1 MLESLGVLILVLL
14 ILFPIIS
21 IPLSAFLE
29 HHKKDKSTNL
39 IIEKELKYELLN
51 IKEAPTN
58 MIKILNILIMAQN
71 RLKLKFNFNHLYRY
85 YYQHFEEKYIVL
97 YSKQADI
104 HVKEVRG
111 QYDNIY
117 IFWSKNQPNE
127 NTLTFRGYYYKVVK
141 TNIFFDADI
150 RLRKISDKI

>member
-1 MLESLGVLILVLL
+1 MLESLGILILVLL

-29 HHKKDKSTNL
+29 YRKKDKSTNL

-58 MIKILNILIMAQN
+58 MIKILNIIIRVQN
-71 RLKLKFNFNHLYRY
+71 ILKFNFNHSYRY
-85 YYQHFEEKYIVL
+85 YYQHFEEKYIFL
-97 YSKQADI
+97 YSNKTDI

-117 IFWSKNQPNE
+117 IFWSKSQPNE
-127 NTLTFRGYYYKVVK
+127 NSLTFQGYYYKVVK
-141 TNIFFDADI
+141 TNTFFDADI
-150 RLRKISDKI
+150 RLRQISDKI

>member
-39 IIEKELKYELLN
+39 IIERELKYELLN
-51 IKEAPTN
+51 IKEAPTSVE
-58 MIKILNILIMAQN
+58 KILNTLITVQN
-71 RLKLKFNFNHLYRY
+71 ILKFNFNHLYRY

-117 IFWSKNQPNE
+117 IIWSKSQPNE
-127 NTLTFRGYYYKVVK
+127 NTLTFQGYYYKVVK
-141 TNIFFDADI
+141 TNIFFDADV
-150 RLRKISDKI
+150 RLRQISDKI